1 MGNKRNKLIHITW
14 PTICSLG
21 VPNSYM
27 LFMLFLTFNIY
38 LYISSLSLCIYPY
51 VFLSPYSLSHTGNF
65 HFYFYRF
72 LSIRRH
78 IKFQGK
84 KVIGWHQFWQAQFF
98 VARCVI
104 AFQTLDKEVFSLQTL
119 YKEVFSFETDKE
131 EKGLW
136 FDFLTSIIRT
146 SFI

>member
-1 MGNKRNKLIHITW
+1 MANHLLPWRSQFIHALHALSHFQYI
-14 PTICSLG
+14 
-21 VPNSYM
+21 
-27 LFMLFLTFNIY
+27 FIY
-38 LYISSLSLCIYPY
+38 LFSISMYLSLCFSI
-51 VFLSPYSLSHTGNF
+51 SYSLSHTWNF

-98 VARCVI
+98 VARSVI